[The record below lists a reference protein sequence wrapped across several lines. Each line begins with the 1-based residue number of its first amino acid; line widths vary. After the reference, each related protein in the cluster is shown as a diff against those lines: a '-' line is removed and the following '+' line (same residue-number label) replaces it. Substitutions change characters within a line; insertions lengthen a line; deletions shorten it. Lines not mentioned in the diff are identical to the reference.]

1 MKIEEVPVDG
11 RRSLRPVLDE
21 SFTGLYRWHARRTLR
36 SVAQVRK
43 ATRDGALL
51 GFTMSTM
58 VGKDIGCIYYAAVTT
73 SARAQ
78 GVGGALL
85 DDALQRLRAD
95 GAREFFACARSKNE
109 PAVRLL
115 QSRNFA
121 RTSFHEVAFAK
132 GFAATV
138 RLWVRMVVVPGET
151 VFVRWLRSG

>member
-1 MKIEEVPVDG
+1 MNIEEVPVDARG
-11 RRSLRPVLDE
+11 SLRPVLDE

-43 ATRDGALL
+43 ATRDGVLL

-58 VGKDIGCIYYAAVTT
+58 VRRDIGYIYYAAVTT

-95 GAREFFACARSKNE
+95 GAQEFFACARKKNK

-115 QSRNFA
+115 QSRNFV
-121 RTSFHEVAFAK
+121 RTTFHEVALAK
-132 GFAATV
+132 GFADTV
-138 RLWVRMVVVPGET
+138 RLWVRMVVAPGES
-151 VFVRWLRSG
+151 VYVRWLRSG